1 MLSIFEN
8 KKKNCLQSNYCST
21 KQKLSIVLSRAEEIT
36 KVNGDEG
43 IYDYIRALLYPTMYK
58 YIYDCLTAPNNEA
71 PTLNY
76 EDFWPYE
83 NFTGNLQSVSIAE
96 KDKDKYLIKLNKDI
110 IFTNPWN
117 SKGIVSHLGNIGHKV
132 KFNEDVTN
140 HWVVIF
146 YPMRV
151 CFVQNG
157 KHSIA
162 QGILT
167 GEGVL
172 HATSYIDLTEKL
184 NLYSYDG
191 FYWINEKTKKTK
203 HVYNHDFGL
212 VWEVSKLLHC

>member
-8 KKKNCLQSNYCST
+8 KKKKCLQTSDCST
-21 KQKLSIVLSRAEEIT
+21 KQKLSIVLSRAEEI
-36 KVNGDEG
+36 KKINGNEG

-76 EDFWPYE
+76 ENFWPCE
-83 NFTGNLQSVSIAE
+83 IRTWRLQSVSVAE
-96 KDKDKYLIKLNKDI
+96 KDKDKYLIQLNKDI
-110 IFTNPWN
+110 IFTNPWHPQ
-117 SKGIVSHLGNIGHKV
+117 GIVSHLGNIGHKV
-132 KFNEDVTN
+132 KFKEDVTN
-140 HWVVIF
+140 HRVVFF

-157 KHSIA
+157 NHSIA

-172 HATSYIDLTEKL
+172 HATSYYDLTEIID
-184 NLYSYDG
+184 LYSYDG
-191 FYWINEKTKKTK
+191 FDWLNEKTKKK
-203 HVYNHDFGL
+203 KSVYNHDFGL
-212 VWEVSKLLHC
+212 VWEVSKLLYC